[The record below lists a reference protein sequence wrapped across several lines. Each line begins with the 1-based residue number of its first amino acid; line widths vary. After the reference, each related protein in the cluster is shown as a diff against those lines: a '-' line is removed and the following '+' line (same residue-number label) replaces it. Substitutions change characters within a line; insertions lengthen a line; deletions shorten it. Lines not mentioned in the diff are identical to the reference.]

1 MPSQNNRKNWH
12 LASICLAVIILGILF
27 YTLTANFTHILDFIH
42 TVNHVLRP
50 IYYGV
55 VLAFLLSPMH
65 KYFYQKLNEKLP
77 VINPQRRDSLSNGI
91 SIFISLFLAFC
102 FAYLLLAMV
111 LPELYQSIEGL
122 VQSIP
127 QDFTVQA
134 PLWLEEFFRAHP
146 ATYAKVEPYY
156 EGILMGMNEWIQTD
170 IAPSLNSVE
179 GILSMVESLLLPNLS
194 TMVSSISQFIA
205 AIISL
210 LLDIIVAIIV
220 SIYLLTRKKTF
231 GAQSKKVLYAV
242 FPVAWGDLILG
253 ETRNAYRILS
263 GFINGKLIDSLIIAL
278 ICLIG
283 ANMLKLPYT
292 PLIATVIGVTNIIPF
307 FGPFIGAIPCCILI
321 FFVSPIKCLYFIGFI
336 IALQQF
342 DGNILGPKIL
352 GESTGLASF
361 WVLFS
366 IILFGGIFGVAG
378 MIFGV
383 PVFATIYSM
392 LSRFIKFLLEKK
404 ELPQET
410 TNYEAYW
417 DKFYDHFTDIA
428 PKNN

>member
-27 YTLTANFTHILDFIH
+27 YTLTANLSHILDFIR
-42 TVNHVLRP
+42 TVNQVLRP

-55 VLAFLLSPMH
+55 ILAFLLSPVH
-65 KYFYQKLNEKLP
+65 KYFYEILKEKLP
-77 VINPQRRDSLSNGI
+77 VISAHRRNSLSNGL

-102 FAYLLLAMV
+102 LVYLLLAMV

-127 QDFTVQA
+127 QDFTLQA
-134 PLWLEEFFRAHP
+134 PLWLEEFFQEHP
-146 ATYAKVEPYY
+146 ATYAKIAPYY
-156 EGILMGMNEWIQTD
+156 EGILVGINQWIQAEV
-170 IAPSLNSVE
+170 APSLNSVD
-179 GILSMVESLLLPNLS
+179 GILSVMESLLLPNLS
-194 TMVSSISQFIA
+194 TMVTSLSQFIA
-205 AIISL
+205 AIVSL
-210 LLDIIVAIIV
+210 ILDIVVAIIV

-231 GAQSKKVLYAV
+231 GAQSKKVIYAL
-242 FPVAWGDLILG
+242 FPVPWADLMLG

-263 GFINGKLIDSLIIAL
+263 GFINGKLIDSLIIAI

-283 ANMLKLPYT
+283 ANMLKLPYA

-307 FGPFIGAIPCCILI
+307 FGPFIGAIPCGILI

-366 IILFGGIFGVAG
+366 IILFGGIFGVPG

-383 PVFATIYSM
+383 PVFATFYSM
-392 LSRFIKFLLEKK
+392 LSRFIEYLLEKK
-404 ELPQET
+404 DLPSET
-410 TNYEAYW
+410 SNYEAYW
-417 DKFYDHFTDIA
+417 DKFYEHFTDFK
-428 PKNN
+428 PKN